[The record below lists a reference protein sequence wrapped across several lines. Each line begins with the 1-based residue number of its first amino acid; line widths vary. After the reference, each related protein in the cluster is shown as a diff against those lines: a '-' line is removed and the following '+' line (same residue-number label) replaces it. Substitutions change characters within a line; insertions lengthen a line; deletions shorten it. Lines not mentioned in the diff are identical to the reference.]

1 MGTAP
6 HPDRRPA
13 GNGLDIHVGAVIVS
27 GFLAIAYA
35 IYSMVVAPPPTS
47 TLVFA
52 ALGLVAG
59 ICAVKIPG
67 VNALISASDTFFI
80 ASAMLF
86 GPAPAMVALA
96 LDSTV
101 LAWRRGYEFRRML
114 FNAAQPALSLGVA
127 TWVFQLLGGSPMDH
141 SIHIAAAIMPLVA
154 MTAVYFGLNSGLL
167 AVAIALESNTPIVV
181 VWRRLWP
188 LSMNYIAAASAAFCF
203 VIIMRSEGAMAA
215 LVVAPL
221 VVVLHLTLRSIT
233 GRLSDAERY
242 VQTLDK
248 LYLST
253 IETLATAIEAK
264 DGVTS
269 DHIRRVQKFAL
280 GLAKALGVTDQQT
293 IKAINA
299 AALLH
304 DTGKLAVPEHIL
316 NKPGKLTPL
325 EFEQMKLHV
334 DVGADIL
341 SSIDFP
347 YPVVPIVRAHHENWD
362 GTGYPRRLQGEDI
375 PIGARILSVV
385 DCYDALTSDRP
396 YRPALSDS
404 EAMKIVLERR
414 GNMYDPQVVDTFLQV
429 YRDIAAEAM
438 EPVPHQEALTK
449 IGRAI
454 SAPQPP
460 PAPVGAIDIRADAPD
475 DLLAIVS
482 LARVLGGE
490 ATFRD
495 AAALATTH
503 ISRILTDTTC
513 AFYVHDTVS
522 GHLVARYVTG
532 PHAAALRGMSMPMGE
547 RLSGWVA
554 ACRQTMTNSNGAIDL
569 YDQDVNVGTAVSTP
583 LLAGER
589 VVGVFTAYAAAQ
601 HAFTDDQS
609 RLVEMMAP
617 HLGRIVGTAL
627 RNEQRTRDQQEPRVA
642 TATRELRVVF
652 SR

>member
-1 MGTAP
+1 
-6 HPDRRPA
+6 
-13 GNGLDIHVGAVIVS
+13 
-27 GFLAIAYA
+27 
-35 IYSMVVAPPPTS
+35 
-47 TLVFA
+47 
-52 ALGLVAG
+52 
-59 ICAVKIPG
+59 
-67 VNALISASDTFFI
+67 
-80 ASAMLF
+80 
-86 GPAPAMVALA
+86 
-96 LDSTV
+96 
-101 LAWRRGYEFRRML
+101 L
-114 FNAAQPALSLGVA
+114 FNAAQPSLSLGIA
-127 TWVFQLLGGSPMDH
+127 TWVFQLLGGSPLDQ
-141 SIHIAAAIMPLVA
+141 STHISAAILPLTA
-154 MTAVYFGLNSGLL
+154 LAAVYFGLNSGLL
-167 AVAIALESNTPIVV
+167 AIAISLESKTPIVV
-181 VWRRLWP
+181 VWKRLWP
-188 LSMNYIAAASAAFCF
+188 LSLNYVAAASAAFCF
-203 VIIMRSEGAMAA
+203 VIVIRAAGAMAA
-215 LVVAPL
+215 LAVAPL

-242 VQTLDK
+242 VQTVDK

-269 DHIRRVQKFAL
+269 DHIRRVQKFAI
-280 GLAKALGVTDQQT
+280 GLAKALGVTDEKT

-362 GTGYPRRLQGEDI
+362 GTGYPRGLKGEDI

-396 YRPALSDS
+396 YRPALSDGD
-404 EAMKIVLERR
+404 ALKIVLDRR
-414 GNMYDPQVVDTFLQV
+414 GKMYDPEVVDTFVKV
-429 YRDIAAEAM
+429 YKDIATEAM
-438 EPVPHQEALTK
+438 EPVPHQEALSK

-454 SAPQPP
+454 SAPQAPP
-460 PAPVGAIDIRADAPD
+460 PAATATEIRTDAPD

-490 ATFRD
+490 ATFGD
-495 AAALATTH
+495 AAALATAH
-503 ISRILTDTTC
+503 LSRILGDPTC
-513 AFYVHDTVS
+513 AFYIHDAAS
-522 GHLVARYVTG
+522 GHLVVRHATG
-532 PHAAALRGMSMPMGE
+532 EHAAALRGMSMPMGE

-554 ACRQTMTNSNGAIDL
+554 ACRQTIANSDSALDL
-569 YDQDVNVGTAVSTP
+569 YDRGVKLGSALSTP
-583 LLAGER
+583 LVDGDR
-589 VVGVFTAYAAAQ
+589 VVGVFTAYAAAR
-601 HAFTDDQS
+601 HAFSDDQS

-617 HLGRIVGTAL
+617 HLGRIVGAAL
-627 RNEQRTRDQQEPRVA
+627 RTEQRTRDQQEPRVV
-642 TATRELRVVF
+642 TPGTRDLRVVY